1 MMFSAGADDIDPP
14 EQLND
19 YAHSAVT
26 EKGNIS
32 EVNQKENSP
41 G

>member
-1 MMFSAGADDIDPP
+1 MIFSAGADDIDPP

-19 YAHSAVT
+19 YTHSAVSK
-26 EKGNIS
+26 KGNTS